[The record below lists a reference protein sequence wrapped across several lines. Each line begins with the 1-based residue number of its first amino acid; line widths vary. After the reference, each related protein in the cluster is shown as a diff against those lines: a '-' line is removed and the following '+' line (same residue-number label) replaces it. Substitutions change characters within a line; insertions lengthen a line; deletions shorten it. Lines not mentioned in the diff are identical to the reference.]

1 MNKLKNLY
9 ITDNKHGKKKLSFWT
24 SFFMLVSLVGILTFG
39 LSFWFPDEQTPSS
52 KAETQTE
59 DKKTSEEGQQAAT
72 SPDEEKPTNNGTN
85 ANGTFFSR
93 LFENKDL
100 SSDLT
105 KPGAWRVILTKVPMR
120 LMLAALLAAMLAY
133 RPQKFLITMPRN
145 PYVAQTQILLAVVA
159 SALMIIVADS
169 AARAF
174 GIFAAAS
181 LVRFRT
187 GIRDPKEV
195 TVMLISLAIG
205 LGTGVGHLALAV
217 IFALFV
223 LLLLWVLE
231 YREPTQI
238 FRTLELK
245 IKTHDVDKTHERLKE
260 LFLTHQVIAEVQEL
274 KKKDKDD
281 PRGKLVYRVH
291 VHPDLSTDKMSEELF
306 ALDRDNVDSIEWQQK
321 KSTSYFYK

>member
-1 MNKLKNLY
+1 MDKTKEHSAK
-9 ITDNKHGKKKLSFWT
+9 DGKPGRRKSSFWF
-24 SFFMLVSLVGILTFG
+24 SFFMLMALIGLSTFG
-39 LSFWFPDEQTPSS
+39 ISFWFPGEPAAYS
-52 KAETQTE
+52 KAAAQETVAP
-59 DKKTSEEGQQAAT
+59 TSEGGQQT
-72 SPDEEKPTNNGTN
+72 IPSPVGEKTVQNGN
-85 ANGTFFSR
+85 PSNDSFFSR

-100 SSDLT
+100 SADLS
-105 KPGAWRVILTKVPMR
+105 KPGAWRIVLTKVPLR

-133 RPQKFLITMPRN
+133 RPQKFLLTMPRN

-159 SALMIIVADS
+159 AALMMIVADS

-205 LGTGVGHLALAV
+205 LGTGVGHLSLAV

-223 LLLLWVLE
+223 LLLLWLLE

-238 FRTLELK
+238 FRALELK
-245 IKTHDVDKTHERLKE
+245 IKTHDLNKTQERLKE
-260 LFLTHQVIAEVQEL
+260 LFINHQVAAEVQSL
-274 KKKDKDD
+274 NRHKQDAG
-281 PRGKLVYRVH
+281 GKLVYRVQ
-291 VHPDLSTDKMSEELF
+291 VRPDLSTSKMSEELF
-306 ALDRDNVDSIEWQQK
+306 SLDRDNLDSIEWEQK
-321 KSTSYFYK
+321 KSISYFYG

>member
-1 MNKLKNLY
+1 MDKIKDHS
-9 ITDNKHGKKKLSFWT
+9 TRDSKRGKGKSSYWT
-24 SFFMLVSLVGILTFG
+24 SFFMLGSLAGILTFG
-39 LSFWFPDEQTPSS
+39 ISFWFPAGPAVST
-52 KAETQTE
+52 KAEAQAAAQATPEAVQQT
-59 DKKTSEEGQQAAT
+59 AT
-72 SPDEEKPTNNGTN
+72 SPDGETATKNGNN

-100 SSDLT
+100 SSDLS
-105 KPGAWRVILTKVPMR
+105 KPGAWRVILTKVPLR

-133 RPQKFLITMPRN
+133 RPQKFLLTMPRN

-159 SALMIIVADS
+159 AALMIIVADS

-181 LVRFRT
+181 VVRFRT

-223 LLLLWVLE
+223 LLLLWLLE

-238 FRTLELK
+238 FRALDLK
-245 IKTHDVDKTHERLKE
+245 IKTHDLEKTQERLKE
-260 LFLTHQVIAEVQEL
+260 LFVSHQVTAEVQSL
-274 KKKDKDD
+274 NKGKHDAS
-281 PRGKLVYRVH
+281 GKLVYRVH
-291 VHPDLSTDKMSEELF
+291 VHPDLSTSKMSEELF
-306 ALDRDNVDSIEWQQK
+306 ALDRDNLDSIEWRQK
-321 KSTSYFYK
+321 KSISYFYG

>member
-1 MNKLKNLY
+1 MNKPKKQAS
-9 ITDNKHGKKKLSFWT
+9 TDARRHKGRLSFWQ
-24 SFFMLVSLVGILTFG
+24 SFFLLVFVGWALTFG
-39 LSFWFPDEQTPSS
+39 LSLAFPGNPTASLQLQAQAPIQATPE
-52 KAETQTE
+52 A
-59 DKKTSEEGQQAAT
+59 GQQTAT
-72 SPDEEKPTNNGTN
+72 SRDEEMPAKNG
-85 ANGTFFSR
+85 NGSSDSFFSR

-105 KPGAWRVILTKVPMR
+105 KPGAWRVILTKVPLR

-133 RPQKFLITMPRN
+133 RPQKFLLTMPRN
-145 PYVAQTQILLAVVA
+145 PYVAQAQILLAVVA
-159 SALMIIVADS
+159 AALMIIVADS

-231 YREPTQI
+231 YREPTQV
-238 FRTLELK
+238 FRALELRV
-245 IKTHDVDKTHERLKE
+245 KTRDVEKTHERLKG
-260 LFLTHQVIAEVQEL
+260 LFLAHQVTAEVQALNRKGEE
-274 KKKDKDD
+274 D
-281 PRGKLVYRVH
+281 PRGRIVYRVRI
-291 VHPDLSTDKMSEELF
+291 HPDLSTDTMSEILF
-306 ALDRDNVDSIEWQQK
+306 SIDHSNVNSVEWQQK
-321 KSTSYFYK
+321 KSISYFYR